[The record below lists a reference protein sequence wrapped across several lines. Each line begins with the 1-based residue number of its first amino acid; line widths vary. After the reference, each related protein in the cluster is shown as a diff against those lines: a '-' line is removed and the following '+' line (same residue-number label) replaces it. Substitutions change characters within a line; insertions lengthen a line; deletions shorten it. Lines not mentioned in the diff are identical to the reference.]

1 MIHTMSKG
9 RVFVFAWSQAEAEA
23 AARLISGWGW
33 QVDTEWQ
40 DGARGSAAV
49 KASPP
54 DAVVLYLTHKPS
66 HSRATAEHLAQT
78 KATAHIPLLFV
89 GGEGEGLA
97 KTQGKLPDASYI
109 AEAELQA
116 ALDALR

>member
-1 MIHTMSKG
+1 MSKR
-9 RVFVFAWSQAEAEA
+9 RVFLFAWSQAEAEA

-40 DGARGSAAV
+40 DGGRGSAAV

-66 HSRATAEHLAQT
+66 HSRATAEHLAQA
-78 KATAHIPLLFV
+78 KATRTIPLIFV

-97 KTQGKLPDASYI
+97 KTQAKLPDASYVS
-109 AEAELQA
+109 EDELQA
-116 ALDALR
+116 ALEALR

>member
-1 MIHTMSKG
+1 MSKG
-9 RVFVFAWSQAEAEA
+9 RVFLFLWSQAEAEA

-40 DGARGSAAV
+40 DGGRGSAAV

-54 DAVVLYLTHKPS
+54 DAVVLYLDHKPS
-66 HSRATAEHLAQT
+66 HSRVTAEHLAQT

-97 KTQGKLPDASYI
+97 KTQAKLPGATYTS
-109 AEAELQA
+109 EAGLQA
-116 ALDALR
+116 ALEALR

>member
-1 MIHTMSKG
+1 MSKG
-9 RVFVFAWSQAEAEA
+9 RVFLFAWSQAEAEA

-33 QVDTEWQ
+33 QVDAEWQ
-40 DGARGSAAV
+40 DGGRGSAAV

-66 HSRATAEHLAQT
+66 HSRVTAEYLAQT

-97 KTQGKLPDASYI
+97 KTQAKLPGATYI
-109 AEAELQA
+109 SEDELQA
-116 ALDALR
+116 TLGRLP